1 MQENPPYDPDF
12 DDPPIPPKESYL
24 AELRASFQTTPD
36 NVRLS
41 VCEVV
46 TDGTAFVSA
55 HLAVVE
61 RHWGKP
67 SARPYLA
74 RLLAYREIILKING

>member
-1 MQENPPYDPDF
+1 MTHKYDPDF
-12 DDPPIPPKESYL
+12 DDPPIPPKESYM
-24 AELRASFQTTPD
+24 AELRASLKTTPD

-46 TDGTAFVSA
+46 VNGAAFVSA

-74 RLLAYREIILKING
+74 RLLAYREIICKL

>member
-1 MQENPPYDPDF
+1 MKLPYDPDF
-12 DDPPIPPKESYL
+12 DDPPIPPKDSYL

-46 TDGTAFVSA
+46 LNGAAFVSA

-61 RHWGKP
+61 RHWGRP
-67 SARPYLA
+67 SARPYLE
-74 RLLAYREIILKING
+74 RLLQYRERILKL

>member
-1 MQENPPYDPDF
+1 MKLPYDPDF

-24 AELRASFQTTPD
+24 AELRASLQTTPD

-46 TDGTAFVSA
+46 VNGAAFVSS

-74 RLLAYREIILKING
+74 RLLAYREIICKL

>member
-1 MQENPPYDPDF
+1 MTHKYDPDF
-12 DDPPIPPKESYL
+12 DDPPIPPKDSYMQ
-24 AELRASFQTTPD
+24 ELRASLQTTPD

-46 TDGTAFVSA
+46 VNGAAFVSA
-55 HLAVVE
+55 HLSVVE

-74 RLLAYREIILKING
+74 RLLAYREIICKL

>member
-1 MQENPPYDPDF
+1 MQEKPPYDPDF
-12 DDPPIPPKESYL
+12 DDPPIPPKEAYM
-24 AELRASFQTTPD
+24 AELRASFGATPD

-46 TDGTAFVSA
+46 TDGALFVSS

-61 RHWGKP
+61 RHWDKP

-74 RLLAYREIILKING
+74 RLLQYRKNIFS

>member
-1 MQENPPYDPDF
+1 MTHKYDPDF
-12 DDPPIPPKESYL
+12 DDPPIPPKESYMQ
-24 AELRASFQTTPD
+24 ELRASLDATPD

-41 VCEVV
+41 VCEVAV
-46 TDGTAFVSA
+46 NGADFVSA

-67 SARPYLA
+67 TAQPYLA
-74 RLLAYREIILKING
+74 RLLAYREKSLKL